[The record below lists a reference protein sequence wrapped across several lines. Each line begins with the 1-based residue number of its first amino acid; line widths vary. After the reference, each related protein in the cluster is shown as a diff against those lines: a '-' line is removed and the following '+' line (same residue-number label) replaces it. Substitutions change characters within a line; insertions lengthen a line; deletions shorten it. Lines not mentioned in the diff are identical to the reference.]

1 MRAARHRGEK
11 ALSEHPREPHMTGT
25 TRSSEGLPLRRRRIL
40 WRAWHRGTREM
51 DLVFGRFADAEIE
64 TLAEADLDTLEALMD
79 VPDPDLMAWVL
90 GMADIPDTHDTDLF
104 ARIRSFSTSAPSRTP

>member
-1 MRAARHRGEK
+1 
-11 ALSEHPREPHMTGT
+11 MTGT

-51 DLVFGRFADAEIE
+51 DLVLGRFADAEIE

-90 GMADIPDTHDTDLF
+90 GTAAVPETYDTDLF
-104 ARIRSFSTSAPSRTP
+104 ARIRSFSVSSSSRTP

>member
-1 MRAARHRGEK
+1 
-11 ALSEHPREPHMTGT
+11 MTGT

-64 TLAEADLDTLEALMD
+64 TLAETDLDTLEELLDA
-79 VPDPDLMAWVL
+79 PDPDLMAWVL
-90 GMADIPDTHDTDLF
+90 GTAGIPLAYDTDLF
-104 ARIRSFSTSAPSRTP
+104 ARIRRFSSRTP